1 MQTFSG
7 KILHSLM
14 RRLLFSKITPDGLST
29 GIYKFVT
36 LQNPLIPLGI
46 VFLFKINNLDCFFE
60 PLQDTSEALREPFA
74 GDTGHF
80 CGTSGCWQGG
90 YRKETAHLKGRFL
103 LPEQRHFLLLAEL
116 QR

>member
-1 MQTFSG
+1 
-7 KILHSLM
+7 M
-14 RRLLFSKITPDGLST
+14 RRLLFSKNYRDGMST
-29 GIYKFVT
+29 GIYKFIT

-46 VFLFKINNLDCFFE
+46 SFLIKINNLGCFFE

-74 GDTGHF
+74 GDTGQF

-90 YRKETAHLKGRFL
+90 YRKETTHSKGRFL
-103 LPEQRHFLLLAEL
+103 LPEQRHFVLLVEL